1 LGFDRDRWA
10 DADASFSDWFWAIRQ
25 KCWDSLIHI
34 WRGIGESVARLSRS
48 ARQQPLVF
56 GLARVRATTAR
67 LRRLFM
73 SGALAKGN
81 VAGSQILYALGHR
94 HRQAEANPVLVD
106 RTHDIAMHRGTAF
119 VTGEVA
125 PRWALGMLTGGTVRG
140 SPALRPARE
149 GDAGQPALVLEE
161 PGVEAALPAR
171 HAAVVH
177 RAAVAPA
184 HETGRPLIDVDSYQ
198 EIMTED
204 GLKKVLLKISTAKN
218 ADSVLL
224 KIVAA

>member
-1 LGFDRDRWA
+1 
-10 DADASFSDWFWAIRQ
+10 
-25 KCWDSLIHI
+25 
-34 WRGIGESVARLSRS
+34 
-48 ARQQPLVF
+48 
-56 GLARVRATTAR
+56 
-67 LRRLFM
+67 M
-73 SGALAKGN
+73 SGALAKEN
-81 VAGSQILYALGHR
+81 VAGSQILYALGHT

-125 PRWALGMLTGGTVRG
+125 PRGALGMLTSGTVRG

>member
-1 LGFDRDRWA
+1 MGHSHRLKATGFLGFDRDRWA
-10 DADASFSDWFWAIRQ
+10 DADASFCDWFWAIRQ
-25 KCWDSLIHI
+25 KCLDSLIYI
-34 WRGIGESVARLSRS
+34 WRGFGESVARLSRS

-73 SGALAKGN
+73 SGALAKEN
-81 VAGSQILYALGHR
+81 VAGSQILYALGHT

-125 PRWALGMLTGGTVRG
+125 PRGAQLHRGTAFVTGEVAPRGALGMLTSGTVRG

-161 PGVEAALPAR
+161 PEVEA
-171 HAAVVH
+171 
-177 RAAVAPA
+177 
-184 HETGRPLIDVDSYQ
+184 
-198 EIMTED
+198 
-204 GLKKVLLKISTAKN
+204 
-218 ADSVLL
+218 
-224 KIVAA
+224 